1 MNAVKVALALAVA
14 SGVLLAG
21 ARAGGAFMV
30 QTPAPASGY
39 PTRTG
44 EIAVGDALRV
54 AGQPMQLSIFHTPD
68 QPERVAR
75 FYLDAFRA
83 RGLLPVTASD
93 ASFAH
98 VSAFDG
104 ASGLQR
110 FVSAVSQ
117 PGGQTLVLIG
127 STHPRQPP
135 RFLQGAEETSVPVPP
150 GQGAVLVYRSEDG
163 GARAESAQFVTALPP
178 AGVAAFYRRALGE
191 QGYDERRD
199 GAGEGFLTF
208 AQRATTISVALQAL
222 DAKGGAAVFVTRIE
236 GPGASSP

>member
-1 MNAVKVALALAVA
+1 MSAARVALALALA
-14 SGVLLAG
+14 FGALIAG
-21 ARAGGAFMV
+21 ASAGGAF
-30 QTPAPASGY
+30 APGSRNSAAQNPG
-39 PTRTG
+39 RAG
-44 EIAVGDALRV
+44 ELSVGDGMEV
-54 AGQPMQLSIFHTPD
+54 SGQPMQLSLFYTADSPRRVIQFH
-68 QPERVAR
+68 A
-75 FYLDAFRA
+75 DAFRA
-83 RGLLPVTASD
+83 RGLLPVLAGDD
-93 ASFAH
+93 AIAH
-98 VSAFDG
+98 VSVFDPG
-104 ASGLQR
+104 SGLQR

-150 GQGAVLVYRSEDG
+150 GQGAVLVYRSEDR

-199 GAGEGFLTF
+199 GAGEGLLTF

-236 GPGASSP
+236 GQGASSP